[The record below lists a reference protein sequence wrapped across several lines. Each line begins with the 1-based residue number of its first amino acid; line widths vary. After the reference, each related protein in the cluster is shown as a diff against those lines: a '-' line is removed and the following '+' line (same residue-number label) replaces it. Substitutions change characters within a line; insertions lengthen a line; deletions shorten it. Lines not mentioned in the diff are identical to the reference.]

1 MQVGQTL
8 PSAIEVMALNEKLH
22 VGAVVPHSNAL
33 VFGMRCVRCLIP
45 GITFLGPP
53 RDPKYDPTIRCLLPL
68 RKGQLN

>member
-8 PSAIEVMALNEKLH
+8 PSAIEVMALNEKFH
-22 VGAVVPHSNAL
+22 VGAVVPHSIVL

-45 GITFLGPP
+45 GATFLGPP

-68 RKGQLN
+68 RKRQLN

>member
-1 MQVGQTL
+1 MQVGQILT
-8 PSAIEVMALNEKLH
+8 SAIEVTALNEKFH

-33 VFGMRCVRCLIP
+33 VFGMRCIRYLIP
-45 GITFLGPP
+45 DAAFLGPP